1 MARATPLVVRQLKLN
16 LEGERMVPPLK
27 YVGTV
32 LSCSVALLC
41 LLVAGAD
48 ACTGIRLIAKDGSVV
63 YGRTM
68 EWGAFDL
75 NSRVAIVPRGFGF
88 SGHTPDGQN
97 GKHWKGKVGFV
108 AIDMLEKNAFCDGM
122 NEKGLAVG
130 LFYHP
135 GFASYIEY
143 DKSLAD
149 STISAVDVVPYILG
163 NFATVQEAA
172 EGMKTVR
179 VVGVVEPALG
189 IPVAAHWMV
198 VDRTGKSIVIEFLDG
213 ELRIFDNSLG
223 VITNAPEYSWHT
235 TNLRNYLNLSPV
247 ALPALKLENMD
258 FRPLG
263 AGTGMIGL
271 PGDFTPP
278 SRFVR
283 AVAWTQTA
291 RPTETSKETIYE
303 VFRILDN
310 FNLPL
315 GSAEGSN
322 QAKKMLEGMR
332 NSTIWTSAWDLKDG
346 ILYYHTQH
354 NRRVRKL
361 ELTKLDF
368 SKNPDTVVRLPLDKV
383 KQQDYEDIT
392 PQTEL

>member
-32 LSCSVALLC
+32 LSCSVALLW

-122 NEKGLAVG
+122 NEQGLAVG

-135 GFASYIEY
+135 GFASYLKY
-143 DKSLAD
+143 DKALAD
-149 STISAVDVVPYILG
+149 STISAVDVVPFILG
-163 NFATVQEAA
+163 NFATVREAA

-315 GSAEGSN
+315 GAAEGSDG
-322 QAKKMLEGMR
+322 ADDTKLEGMR
-332 NSTIWTSAWDLKDG
+332 SSTIWTTGWDLENRV
-346 ILYYHTQH
+346 LYFHTQH
-354 NRRVRKL
+354 NRRLRTVEIARLAFDGDEIVRIAMDQQK
-361 ELTKLDF
+361 EQDVKDLT
-368 SKNPDTVVRLPLDKV
+368 PR
-383 KQQDYEDIT
+383 E
-392 PQTEL
+392 